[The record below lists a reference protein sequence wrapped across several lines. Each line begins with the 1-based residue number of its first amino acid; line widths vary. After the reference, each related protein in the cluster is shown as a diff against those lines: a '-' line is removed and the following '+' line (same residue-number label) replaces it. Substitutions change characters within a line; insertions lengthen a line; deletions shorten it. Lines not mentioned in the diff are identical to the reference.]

1 MLRAD
6 IYVTSML
13 QQNAETS
20 GAVVWHRRIDCRP
33 SSPVL
38 EVDKVHTL
46 PFQQTFHQLCI
57 IKYRCLDQLLT
68 SEVSHRNLKIVHK
81 VTMVVLYLSI
91 IYWGS
96 ISNRDFDLGFTSLNW
111 YIFMNS
117 YLVYIDDTQMST
129 KWNLIMILLSREY
142 RQSLWRFFDIRN
154 LFIWQLAHTS
164 NLRV

>member
-13 QQNAETS
+13 QQNAKTS

-46 PFQQTFHQLCI
+46 SLQQTFHQLCI
-57 IKYRCLDQLLT
+57 VKYRCLDQLLT

-91 IYWGS
+91 IYWGA

-111 YIFMNS
+111 YIHE
-117 YLVYIDDTQMST
+117 
-129 KWNLIMILLSREY
+129 LLSCVSMIHKC
-142 RQSLWRFFDIRN
+142 QLSGTLLWSSYQGSTGN
-154 LFIWQLAHTS
+154 LSGNFLTLGTFLYDS
-164 NLRV
+164 